1 VDLSWRALYKVI
13 HRRGSLDVFI
23 LTGQPLIVTA
33 AVTLKNRTR
42 NFGIATVRLSRKG
55 GGKGERKARRK
66 GPFEAQ
72 SAKLGKNFRSYT
84 SCRMASRRSNELL
97 AQLESKST
105 KELRE
110 LCGSGGIDISVAAGR
125 AGGSFG
131 MIGTQCF
138 INYQDEFGQ
147 TALHL
152 ATQQEKS
159 SVTEQLIAAGSDVNS
174 QTTAQKVTPVFI
186 AAQKGNVSITQ
197 QLIAGRCNVDLQMV
211 ISV

>member
-1 VDLSWRALYKVI
+1 
-13 HRRGSLDVFI
+13 
-23 LTGQPLIVTA
+23 
-33 AVTLKNRTR
+33 
-42 NFGIATVRLSRKG
+42 
-55 GGKGERKARRK
+55 
-66 GPFEAQ
+66 
-72 SAKLGKNFRSYT
+72 
-84 SCRMASRRSNELL
+84 
-97 AQLESKST
+97 
-105 KELRE
+105 
-110 LCGSGGIDISVAAGR
+110 
-125 AGGSFG
+125 

-159 SVTEQLIAAGSDVNS
+159 SVTEQLIAAGSDVNL